1 MKVIFQLLR
10 LSHWVKNLFLF
21 IPAFFGGKLF
31 EVQILLQVTIGFV
44 AYGLTASSI
53 YIINDLKDVEKDRLH
68 PEKKNRP
75 IASGKVNVRSAIV
88 AAALCMVLGL
98 LISWTIGGSFIYIP
112 LAYILMNLAYT
123 FKLKQIAL
131 IDIMIISLGFLLRV
145 YAGGVLADV
154 PLSKW
159 LIIMIF
165 LLALFLALAKRR
177 DDLLLEDKD
186 GVKHRKSL
194 DGYNLE
200 FVNGSLYLLSSIIVV
215 AYILYTVSEEVISYH
230 KADQLYLSSFWVL
243 MGMLR
248 YLQITL
254 VEKNSGNPTK
264 ILIRDGVIQFIL
276 LGWIITLALLFY
288 L

>member
-1 MKVIFQLLR
+1 MKVSFNLLR
-10 LSHWVKNLFLF
+10 VSHWVKNLFLF
-21 IPAFFGGKLF
+21 IPAFFGGKLLYP
-31 EVQILLQVTIGFV
+31 EVLLQVSIGFI

-53 YIINDLKDVEKDRLH
+53 YIINDLNDVEKDRLH

-75 IASGKVNVRSAIV
+75 IASGQVSKLWAII
-88 AAALCMVLGL
+88 ASALCMIAALS
-98 LISWTIGGSFIYIP
+98 ISFSIADHFVYIP
-112 LAYILMNLAYT
+112 IAYIVMNLAYT
-123 FKLKQIAL
+123 FKLKQVAL
-131 IDIMIISLGFLLRV
+131 IDIMIIALGFLLRV

-177 DDLLLEDKD
+177 DDLILETQD

-200 FVNGSLYLLSSIIVV
+200 FVNGSLYMLASVIVV
-215 AYILYTVSEEVISYH
+215 TYILYTVSEDVISYH
-230 KADQLYLSSFWVL
+230 KASNMYLSSFWVL

-264 ILIRDGVIQFIL
+264 ILLKDKVIQFIL
-276 LGWIITLALLFY
+276 AGWLATLAILFY